1 MGIGGWGFRHN
12 PQSLNPHFSF
22 QSPNKIF
29 AKKNVCHYQKAEEKT
44 QIIFNPRRVVKK
56 IKIRWRIVFV
66 SINPKKNLTINFLFY
81 K

>member
-29 AKKNVCHYQKAEEKT
+29 AKKNVCHCQKAEEKT
-44 QIIFNPRRVVKK
+44 QIIFNPGRVVK
-56 IKIRWRIVFV
+56 RL
-66 SINPKKNLTINFLFY
+66 KNKNKMKNCVCFH
-81 K
+81 

>member
-44 QIIFNPRRVVKK
+44 QIIFNPGRVVKRLKKDEELCLFPLIQKK
-56 IKIRWRIVFV
+56 I
-66 SINPKKNLTINFLFY
+66 
-81 K
+81 

>member
-44 QIIFNPRRVVKK
+44 QIIFNPGRVVK
-56 IKIRWRIVFV
+56 RL
-66 SINPKKNLTINFLFY
+66 KNKNKMKNCVCFH
-81 K
+81 

>member
-22 QSPNKIF
+22 QFPNKIF

-44 QIIFNPRRVVKK
+44 QIIFNPGRVVK
-56 IKIRWRIVFV
+56 RL
-66 SINPKKNLTINFLFY
+66 KNKNKMKNCVCFH
-81 K
+81 

>member
-12 PQSLNPHFSF
+12 HQSLNPHFSF

-44 QIIFNPRRVVKK
+44 QIIFNPGRMVK
-56 IKIRWRIVFV
+56 RL
-66 SINPKKNLTINFLFY
+66 KNKNKMKNCVCFH
-81 K
+81 

>member
-44 QIIFNPRRVVKK
+44 
-56 IKIRWRIVFV
+56 
-66 SINPKKNLTINFLFY
+66 
-81 K
+81 

>member
-44 QIIFNPRRVVKK
+44 QIILNPGRV
-56 IKIRWRIVFV
+56 IKRL
-66 SINPKKNLTINFLFY
+66 KNKNKMKNCVCFH
-81 K
+81 

>member
-1 MGIGGWGFRHN
+1 MGIGGWGFRNN

-44 QIIFNPRRVVKK
+44 QIIFNPGRVVK
-56 IKIRWRIVFV
+56 RL
-66 SINPKKNLTINFLFY
+66 KNKNKMKNCVCFH
-81 K
+81 